1 MSLCPQRGHHYIHLW
16 IHCIS
21 IDARTHTHTSIFKH
35 AASAWRHDTTTPE
48 SKYIQGHSGI
58 ASQLM
63 ENSLFHLLAPFI
75 FQLVSF
81 LCVFLYK
88 YVCHSSCIAY
98 AYFCMCFL
106 NKLEGPGHLES
117 LKVISGYLPAE
128 SWCPIAIAAPAA
140 SAVVDRISNQLW
152 RDPFLLACLDSPHP
166 RPPSHQTNSS
176 PFSACADRCPSSAS
190 TSSPFLTSPLAIFG
204 LLSKLSICNS
214 FRLM

>member
-48 SKYIQGHSGI
+48 PKYIQGHSGI

-63 ENSLFHLLAPFI
+63 ETSLFHLLAPFI

-88 YVCHSSCIAY
+88 YVCHSSYIAY

-117 LKVISGYLPAE
+117 LKVISGYLRAE
-128 SWCPIAIAAPAA
+128 SWCPIAIAAPAV

-152 RDPFLLACLDSPHP
+152 RDPFLLACLDTPHP
-166 RPPSHQTNSS
+166 RLTKLTHRLSPRVLIAVPPPPPPPPLFWPHLSLSSGSFQSS
-176 PFSACADRCPSSAS
+176 PFV
-190 TSSPFLTSPLAIFG
+190 I
-204 LLSKLSICNS
+204 LSG
-214 FRLM
+214 

>member
-48 SKYIQGHSGI
+48 PKYIQGHSGI

-63 ENSLFHLLAPFI
+63 ETSLFHLLVPFI
-75 FQLVSF
+75 FQLVGF

-88 YVCHSSCIAY
+88 YVCHSSYIAY

-117 LKVISGYLPAE
+117 LKVISGYLRAE

-176 PFSACADRCPSSAS
+176 PFSACAVAVPPPPPPPPLFWPHLSLSSGS
-190 TSSPFLTSPLAIFG
+190 FQSSPFVI
-204 LLSKLSICNS
+204 LSG
-214 FRLM
+214 